1 MIENNQRNSGP
12 LNIYNKIIALL
23 HYFYVDLRR
32 NILILLGCIIAVTA
46 MLIFSNFKKGN
57 SYTSSFTVV
66 YEELVRK
73 VYGDRIEKLDRLLAN
88 NKPKAQQMLG
98 LDSKTLESLEEVRGT
113 NILGEKLSEDLNV
126 DKIPFVVHIKVNDT
140 SNVIKIQNAIINYLE
155 TGNSYLL
162 GKRKLRMQE
171 INDELVFIE
180 QQLGMMDSLKRK
192 YYNASGSSEK
202 SNASESSVYQISYDL
217 YKKKQELQKKLEMP
231 QNLYVIDDA
240 IVPTKNNKSY
250 FLIGAVGIAAGFICY
265 LFIVYL
271 ILPVIR
277 YKPVA

>member
-1 MIENNQRNSGP
+1 MQNDQQNSTQA
-12 LNIYNKIIALL
+12 NIYNKTIAIL

-32 NILILLGCIIAVTA
+32 NILILLGCIIIITA
-46 MLIFSNFKKGN
+46 LLIFSNLKKGN
-57 SYTSSFTVV
+57 SYNSSFTVV
-66 YEELVRK
+66 YEDLVRK
-73 VYGDRIEKLDRLLAN
+73 VYGDRIEKLDQLLAN
-88 NKPKAQQMLG
+88 NTTKAQHMLG
-98 LDSKTLESLEEVRGT
+98 LDSKTMESLEEVRGT

-126 DKIPFVVHIKVNDT
+126 DKIPFIVHIKVSDT
-140 SNVIKIQNAIINYLE
+140 SNVTKIQNAILNYLE
-155 TGNSYLL
+155 TGNAYLL
-162 GKRKLRMQE
+162 NKRTLRMQE
-171 INDELVFIE
+171 INDELAFIE

-217 YKKKQELQKKLEMP
+217 YKKKQELKKKLEMP

-277 YKPVA
+277 YKPVS